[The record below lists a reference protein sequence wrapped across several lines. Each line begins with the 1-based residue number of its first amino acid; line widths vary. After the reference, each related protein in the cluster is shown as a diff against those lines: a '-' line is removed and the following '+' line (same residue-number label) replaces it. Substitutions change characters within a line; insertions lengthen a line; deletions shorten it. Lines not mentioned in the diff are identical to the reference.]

1 MNIENS
7 NLGSGGEGELRKN
20 EGKYQQTYQ
29 ITPLIRLSPEA
40 SPSAASA
47 ASFFMTFFNSV
58 GSSLIVHLLW
68 LDADCGN
75 RKKQG
80 LLRVRQV
87 YLLHLGSSFLDL
99 VLFQGWACSFCYRSR
114 RS

>member
-1 MNIENS
+1 MNIENA

-58 GSSLIVHLLW
+58 GSSL
-68 LDADCGN
+68 
-75 RKKQG
+75 
-80 LLRVRQV
+80 
-87 YLLHLGSSFLDL
+87 SSCTCS
-99 VLFQGWACSFCYRSR
+99 GWMLTAETEKNKVC
-114 RS
+114 